1 LDEIYV
7 VAGLGNPGYR
17 YKNTRHS
24 VGFMVIDALAEKVG
38 VNIRKNKKLKHKAII
53 NEVNIDEKKILLV
66 KPQTYMNA
74 SGESIKDIV
83 ENYKVPLNNLIILYD
98 DADLP
103 LGKIR
108 IRRSG
113 SAGTH
118 NGMKSVIYHLQAED
132 FPRIRIGIGKP
143 PPDMDIIDYV
153 LGKFTMDET
162 DVIHESILKAA
173 EAAITIVKEGVDE
186 AMAKFNT

>member
-1 LDEIYV
+1 

>member
-1 LDEIYV
+1 MDEIYV

-118 NGMKSVIYHLQAED
+118 NGMKSVIYHLQSED

-143 PPDMDIIDYV
+143 PPDMDIMDYV
-153 LGKFTMDET
+153 LGKFTIDET

>member
-1 LDEIYV
+1 MDEIYV

>member
-1 LDEIYV
+1 

-74 SGESIKDIV
+74 SGESIKDIE

-118 NGMKSVIYHLQAED
+118 NGMKSVIYHLQSED

-143 PPDMDIIDYV
+143 PPDMDIMDYV
-153 LGKFTMDET
+153 LGKFTIDET
-162 DVIHESILKAA
+162 DVIHESISKAA
-173 EAAITIVKEGVDE
+173 EAAIAIVKEGVDE
-186 AMAKFNT
+186 AMAKFNP

>member
-1 LDEIYV
+1 MDEIYV

-118 NGMKSVIYHLQAED
+118 NGMKSVLYHLQAAD

-153 LGKFTMDET
+153 LGKFTIDET

-186 AMAKFNT
+186 AMAKFNP

>member
-1 LDEIYV
+1 MDEIYV

-153 LGKFTMDET
+153 LGKFTIDET
-162 DVIHESILKAA
+162 DVIHESISKAA
-173 EAAITIVKEGVDE
+173 EAAIAIVKEGVDE
-186 AMAKFNT
+186 AMAKFNP